1 MHDANDCFEIC
12 GPASGQPLAPE
23 LPQGPAP
30 AGRERCRAGL
40 GAGEAARRL
49 RPQCHEHA
57 GAAGGGAAGG
67 RRTAR
72 RCAAHGEGRA
82 RSGPGAAPAPAAG
95 DVPRPRAGAG
105 LERGARGRRGA
116 GAPRERSRDRR
127 ARPPDG
133 PSHGGS
139 ARAPDPRPARAGR
152 SALAGAAFRAAR
164 GLARP
169 RARGPRRRRPRAARA
184 LEAERPRPRRASAH
198 ARVPPRGGRVHAGD
212 RRPQGGER
220 PGRAGR
226 RDDRAPARGQVV
238 KLQPQPIQ
246 ELQRLFHIPLRGG
259 VMITAFDVLLSLAL
273 PGQGVRRLEAFII
286 VLVVTIGSCFAVQMA
301 ISRPEFAAILNA
313 IVPRGADGHATLF
326 GHAPGGA
333 LTVLGLHGQSLF
345 VAMGILG
352 ATVMPH
358 NLYLHSALVQSR
370 EIEPTVEGKREA
382 CRLNFVDS
390 AVALNAALF
399 VNGAILVLSAAAF
412 HRHGFTEVAS
422 LSEAHR
428 LLAPLLG
435 SALAPTLFA
444 IALLCS
450 GQAST
455 VTGTLAG
462 QIVLEGFLRVRV
474 RPWLRRLVSRGL
486 AIIPP
491 SLVIMLQGH

>member
-12 GPASGQPLAPE
+12 GPAAGQPLAPE
-23 LPQGPAP
+23 LPQSLAP

-49 RPQCHEHA
+49 GPQRHEHA

-72 RCAAHGEGRA
+72 RGAAHGEGRA

-127 ARPPDG
+127 ARSPDG

-169 RARGPRRRRPRAARA
+169 RARGPWRRRPRAARA
-184 LEAERPRPRRASAH
+184 LEAERPRPRRASAY

-226 RDDRAPARGQVV
+226 RDDRAPTRGQVV
-238 KLQPQPIQ
+238 TLQPQPIQ
-246 ELQRLFHIPLRGG
+246 ELQR
-259 VMITAFDVLLSLAL
+259 S
-273 PGQGVRRLEAFII
+273 VR
-286 VLVVTIGSCFAVQMA
+286 
-301 ISRPEFAAILNA
+301 
-313 IVPRGADGHATLF
+313 VPRGRGWLRRMLAFAGPAYLVSVGYMDPGNWGTDLQ
-326 GHAPGGA
+326 GGA
-333 LTVLGLHGQSLF
+333 KYKYDLLWVVALASLMAIFMQVLAARLGIVTGRDLAQCCRDWYPKWMRWPQWLLSELAIGACDLAEVLG
-345 VAMGILG
+345 
-352 ATVMPH
+352 
-358 NLYLHSALVQSR
+358 
-370 EIEPTVEGKREA
+370 
-382 CRLNFVDS
+382 S
-390 AVALNAALF
+390 AVALNLMF
-399 VNGAILVLSAAAF
+399 GI
-412 HRHGFTEVAS
+412 
-422 LSEAHR
+422 
-428 LLAPLLG
+428 PLLWAVIIT
-435 SALAPTLFA
+435 ALDVFA
-444 IALLCS
+444 L
-450 GQAST
+450 
-455 VTGTLAG
+455 
-462 QIVLEGFLRVRV
+462 
-474 RPWLRRLVSRGL
+474 
-486 AIIPP
+486 
-491 SLVIMLQGH
+491 